1 MPNIRL
7 WSESC
12 GSVGGRVVVAR
23 RVRKPQEDLQSTN
36 LQSTNQ
42 EDLQSTNLGPWGS
55 QRMNHQL
62 KNIHGLELIWVLG
75 VHRDG
80 TMSQHHVGA

>member
-36 LQSTNQ
+36 LQSANQ

-55 QRMNHQL
+55 QRLN
-62 KNIHGLELIWVLG
+62 NEPTPCRGLN
-75 VHRDG
+75 
-80 TMSQHHVGA
+80 